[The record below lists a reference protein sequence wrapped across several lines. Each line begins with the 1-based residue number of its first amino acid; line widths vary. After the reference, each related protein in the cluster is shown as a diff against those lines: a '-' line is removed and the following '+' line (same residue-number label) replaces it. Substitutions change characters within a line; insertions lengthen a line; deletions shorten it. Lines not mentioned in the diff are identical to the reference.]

1 MNQEIVYDSNIMIGF
16 IIVGILIKIFFN
28 MSGSSN
34 VGDATATIWG
44 YGIVALSL
52 FALMFITFSLATKIN
67 DQNKGSIFNF
77 IKLLITNSLP
87 IVATLSILIWIITLN
102 SVYYNKINDKK
113 ISNEYY
119 QYSNITLFLIIA
131 QLSVLFMSLQSGPSQ
146 SKMKYTTY
154 FFTVLNLIFVG
165 IMNIILKFFTTDG

>member
-1 MNQEIVYDSNIMIGF
+1 MNQEIVYDSNIMMGF
-16 IIVGILIKIFFN
+16 IIVGILIKIIFN
-28 MSGSSN
+28 ISGSSN
-34 VGDATATIWG
+34 IGDATATIWG
-44 YGIVALSL
+44 YGIVSLAL
-52 FALMFITFSLATKIN
+52 FALMFITFSLATKMN

-77 IKLLITNSLP
+77 IKLLISNSLP

-102 SVYYNKINDKK
+102 SVYYNKINDNK
-113 ISNEYY
+113 ISQEYY

-131 QLSVLFMSLQSGPSQ
+131 QLSVLFMSLQGGSSQ

>member
-16 IIVGILIKIFFN
+16 IIVGILIKLFFN
-28 MSGSSN
+28 ISGSSN
-34 VGDATATIWG
+34 IGDATATIWG
-44 YGIVALSL
+44 YGIVSLAL

-77 IKLLITNSLP
+77 IKLLISNSLP
-87 IVATLSILIWIITLN
+87 IIATMSILIWIITLN
-102 SVYYNKINDKK
+102 SVYYNKINDNK

-146 SKMKYTTY
+146 NKMKYTTY

>member
-1 MNQEIVYDSNIMIGF
+1 MNQEIVYDSNIMMGF
-16 IIVGILIKIFFN
+16 IIVGILIKIFFTI
-28 MSGSSN
+28 SGSS
-34 VGDATATIWG
+34 VIGDATTTIWG
-44 YGIVALSL
+44 YGIVALAL
-52 FALMFITFSLATKIN
+52 FALMFITFSLATKMN

-77 IKLLITNSLP
+77 IKLLISNSLP

-102 SVYYNKINDKK
+102 SVYYNKINANK

-131 QLSVLFMSLQSGPSQ
+131 QLSVLFMSLQGGPSQ
-146 SKMKYTTY
+146 NKMKYTTY

>member
-1 MNQEIVYDSNIMIGF
+1 MNQEIVYDSNIMMGF
-16 IIVGILIKIFFN
+16 IIVGILIKVFFN
-28 MSGSSN
+28 ISGSAN
-34 VGDATATIWG
+34 IGDATVTIWG
-44 YGIVALSL
+44 YGIVAMAL

-77 IKLLITNSLP
+77 IKLLVINSLP

-102 SVYYNKINDKK
+102 SIYYNKINDNK
-113 ISNEYY
+113 ISSEYY

-131 QLSVLFMSLQSGPSQ
+131 QLSVLFMSLQAGPSQ
-146 SKMKYTTY
+146 TKMKYTTY

>member
-1 MNQEIVYDSNIMIGF
+1 MNQEIVYDSNIMMGF

-28 MSGSSN
+28 ISGSAN

-44 YGIVALSL
+44 YGIVSLSL

-77 IKLLITNSLP
+77 IKLLISNSLP
-87 IVATLSILIWIITLN
+87 IIATLSILIWIITLN
-102 SVYYNKINDKK
+102 SLYYNKINANK

-131 QLSVLFMSLQSGPSQ
+131 QLSVLFMSLQGGPSQ
-146 SKMKYTTY
+146 NKMKYTTY

>member
-1 MNQEIVYDSNIMIGF
+1 MNQEIVYDSNIMMGF

-28 MSGSSN
+28 ISGSAN
-34 VGDATATIWG
+34 VGNATATIWG
-44 YGIVALSL
+44 YGIVSLAL
-52 FALMFITFSLATKIN
+52 FALMFITFSLATKLN

-77 IKLLITNSLP
+77 IKLLISNSLP
-87 IVATLSILIWIITLN
+87 ILATLSILIWIITLN
-102 SVYYNKINDKK
+102 SVYYNKINENK

-131 QLSVLFMSLQSGPSQ
+131 QLSVLFMSLQGGPSQ

>member
-1 MNQEIVYDSNIMIGF
+1 MNQEILYDSNIMLGF
-16 IIVGILIKIFFN
+16 ILVGVLIKLAITI
-28 MSGSSN
+28 SGSSN

-44 YGIVALSL
+44 YGIVSLSL
-52 FALMFITFSLATKIN
+52 FALMFITFSLATKMN
-67 DQNKGSIFNF
+67 DQNKGSLFNF
-77 IKLLITNSLP
+77 IKLLISNSLP
-87 IVATLSILIWIITLN
+87 IIATLSILIWIITLN
-102 SVYYNKINDKK
+102 SIYYNKINDNK

-119 QYSNITLFLIIA
+119 HYSNITLFLIIA
-131 QLSVLFMSLQSGPSQ
+131 QLSVLFISLQGGPSQ

>member
-1 MNQEIVYDSNIMIGF
+1 MNQEIVYDSNIMMGF
-16 IIVGILIKIFFN
+16 IIVGVLIKVFFN
-28 MSGSSN
+28 ISGSSN
-34 VGDATATIWG
+34 IGDATVTIWG
-44 YGIVALSL
+44 YGIVAMAL

-77 IKLLITNSLP
+77 IKLLIINSLP

-102 SVYYNKINDKK
+102 SIYYNKINDNK
-113 ISNEYY
+113 ISSEYY
-119 QYSNITLFLIIA
+119 QYSDINLFLIIS
-131 QLSVLFMSLQSGPSQ
+131 QLSVLFMSLQAGPSQ

-154 FFTVLNLIFVG
+154 FFTMLNLIFVG